1 MGNVDDR
8 DAGSAQRNEAIE
20 KKIDLPAGNNRGR
33 LIEYQ
38 DFDGANE
45 RPCNF
50 DHLLIGDRQLI
61 DPSAHVDLGAQ
72 PAKNVVRAALHQ
84 PVVDDAKPGER
95 LIIDERVFSDCEFR
109 EEHELLVDDVD
120 ACTLR
125 LARAGPR
132 NLITVQLDF
141 ALVRNIGAGN
151 DLDERALPGSIFA
164 NECMNLAGAD

>member
-1 MGNVDDR
+1 MIATPAARNAMSRSKRRSTSLPEITAV
-8 DAGSAQRNEAIE
+8 GSSSIRT
-20 KKIDLPAGNNRGR
+20 LT
-33 LIEYQ
+33 
-38 DFDGANE
+38 GANE

-50 DHLLIGDRQLI
+50 DHLLIGDGQLL

-72 PAKNVVRAALHQ
+72 PAKHIVRATLHQ
-84 PVVDDAKPGER
+84 PVIDDAKPGER
-95 LIIDERVFSDCEFR
+95 LIIDEHVLGDCEFR
-109 EEHELLVDDVD
+109 EEHELLVNDVN

-132 NLITVQLDF
+132 NLIAVQLDF